1 MNRKRN
7 FEDIDWEVTSIKYT
21 GLERPWRV
29 WWSVGGPP
37 SELPTRCLAGIS
49 EELKKHAREWEG
61 TEVLLDV
68 THLRFD
74 EDQLQVKRESKDGW
88 NNVEREQVFPDML
101 DRLDGMPDSLKQ
113 HEDGVELTS
122 ESSHDEGCCSFAV
135 LSLFPVLN
143 DFKAD
148 FEPFKFGAISGDF
161 INFLRT
167 QNFGGHRIQVRN
179 LKLRFSHPFDF
190 LTSEDRKHGDKYL
203 VLVSKSHMVG
213 VEFILTDL
221 GLAAT
226 IHCAKNPT
234 KQLDLTWENFKKVG
248 GSKNAGQMWKVKY
261 LSPLE

>member
-88 NNVEREQVFPDML
+88 NNVERECNVSAPQCASRSPYGSPVCVTEATVCVTEPVYRFRHSRTVPKNL
-101 DRLDGMPDSLKQ
+101 LYNLAHFLFTTEVGSVRL
-113 HEDGVELTS
+113 
-122 ESSHDEGCCSFAV
+122 
-135 LSLFPVLN
+135 
-143 DFKAD
+143 
-148 FEPFKFGAISGDF
+148 
-161 INFLRT
+161 
-167 QNFGGHRIQVRN
+167 
-179 LKLRFSHPFDF
+179 
-190 LTSEDRKHGDKYL
+190 
-203 VLVSKSHMVG
+203 
-213 VEFILTDL
+213 
-221 GLAAT
+221 
-226 IHCAKNPT
+226 
-234 KQLDLTWENFKKVG
+234 
-248 GSKNAGQMWKVKY
+248 
-261 LSPLE
+261 